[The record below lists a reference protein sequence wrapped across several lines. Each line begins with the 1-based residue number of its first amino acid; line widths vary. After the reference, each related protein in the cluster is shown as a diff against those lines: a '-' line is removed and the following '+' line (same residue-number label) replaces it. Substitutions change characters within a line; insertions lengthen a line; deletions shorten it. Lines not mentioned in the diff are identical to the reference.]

1 MIINMVN
8 NTSKELVAKL
18 KLDEEKT
25 LGISKNII
33 KGFAIPPVKYIK
45 TPN

>member
-18 KLDEEKT
+18 KFDEEKI
-25 LGISKNII
+25 LGIIKKII
-33 KGFAIPPVKYIK
+33 KGLVIPPVKYIK